1 MYGLNSLP
9 ILIINFRASVRIM
22 WIYKVFM
29 NTLEAFKLE
38 YKISYPKSY
47 SNQNASIAVLFPARW
62 YFSHALCPTTHH
74 PDEYVYYILQIQHII
89 FYPIKAGY
97 VKKNVVYEK
106 YLKQTLRQFIAIPS
120 VWNIMSD
127 FENNQSTFSS
137 ISQSKHIFTC
147 LLLKGLRR
155 SYRILLQTH
164 RWEKWFSPTCKII

>member
-1 MYGLNSLP
+1 MYGSNSLP
-9 ILIINFRASVRIM
+9 ILIINFRALVRIM

-97 VKKNVVYEK
+97 VKRILFMKSILNKRCASSWLYPLFEISWVTSKIIKV
-106 YLKQTLRQFIAIPS
+106 LFHQFL
-120 VWNIMSD
+120 
-127 FENNQSTFSS
+127 NQSTYSLVF
-137 ISQSKHIFTC
+137 
-147 LLLKGLRR
+147 
-155 SYRILLQTH
+155 Y
-164 RWEKWFSPTCKII
+164 